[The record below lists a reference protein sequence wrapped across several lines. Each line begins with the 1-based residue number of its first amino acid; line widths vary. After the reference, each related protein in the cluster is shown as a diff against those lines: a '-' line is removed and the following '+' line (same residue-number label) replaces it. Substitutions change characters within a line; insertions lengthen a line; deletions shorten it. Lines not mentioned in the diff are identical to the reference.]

1 MARTEHRGRVADRTE
16 GRAPRGNATTEA
28 LRGAVR
34 RMLEELGYQGL
45 TIEGVAARSGVAKTS
60 IYRRWPS
67 KAEMVFDLMLH
78 SSDELP
84 SLEDRGSL
92 AGDIDALAGRVVAL
106 VAGPLGRRIFPG
118 LIGEASGDPA
128 LMERLRTTI
137 VLDGREQI
145 ADVLERS
152 VRRGELAD
160 TEAVADLQAVL
171 IGAVLMHVLFDPEMD
186 EGLLRNKIADLAM
199 AVLSRS
205 REGMSA
211 EPVEARPSTSS
222 GRKPA
227 TPS

>member
-1 MARTEHRGRVADRTE
+1 MARKQRRDPVQDSAP
-16 GRAPRGNATTEA
+16 GRALRSSATTDA
-28 LRGAVR
+28 LREAVR
-34 RMLEELGYQGL
+34 RMLEEVGYQAL

-84 SLEDRGSL
+84 PVEDQGSL
-92 AGDIDALAGRVVAL
+92 AGDVDVLAGRFVVL

-118 LIGEASGDPA
+118 LIGDAAGDPA
-128 LMERLRTTI
+128 LMERLRNTI
-137 VLDGREQI
+137 VLDGRQQI
-145 ADVLERS
+145 ARVLERS

-160 TEAVADLQAVL
+160 TAAVPDLQAVL
-171 IGAVLMHVLFDPEMD
+171 IGAVLMLVLFEPEMD

-199 AVLSRS
+199 AVLF
-205 REGMSA
+205 
-211 EPVEARPSTSS
+211 SS
-222 GRKPA
+222 P

>member
-1 MARTEHRGRVADRTE
+1 MAKSEHRGRVAGRAG

-45 TIEGVAARSGVAKTS
+45 TMEGVAARSGVAKTS

-84 SLEDRGSL
+84 PLADQGSL
-92 AGDIDALAGRVVAL
+92 ADDIDVLAGRFVAL

-118 LIGEASGDPA
+118 LIGDAAGDPA
-128 LMERLRTTI
+128 LLERLRNTI
-137 VLDGREQI
+137 VLDGRKQI
-145 ADVLERS
+145 AQVLERS

-160 TEAVADLQAVL
+160 TKAVPDLQAVL
-171 IGAVLMHVLFDPEMD
+171 IGTVLMFVLFEPEMD
-186 EGLLRNKIADLAM
+186 DGLLRNKIADLAM
-199 AVLSRS
+199 AVLS
-205 REGMSA
+205 GG
-211 EPVEARPSTSS
+211 PS
-222 GRKPA
+222 GV
-227 TPS
+227 